1 MPLYTYDC
9 SACGLFQSARSIA
22 EFEADAECPGCG
34 ARTPRSLAAPMLMAM
49 PANTRQAYARN
60 EKSAW
65 SPEVVRREAGGHV
78 HSADCGH
85 GHGGSGKKNH
95 QHGGKPWMVGHS
107 H

>member
-1 MPLYTYDC
+1 MPLYTYEC
-9 SACGLFQSARSIA
+9 SACGPFQSARSIA

-34 ARTPRSLAAPMLMAM
+34 VGAPRALALPMMAAM

-65 SPEVVRREAGGHV
+65 SPEVVRREPGGHV
-78 HSADCGH
+78 HSAHCGH
-85 GHGGSGKKNH
+85 AHGASGKKVH

>member
-1 MPLYTYDC
+1 MPLYTYSC
-9 SACGLFQSARSIA
+9 AACGPFQSARTIA

-34 ARTPRSLAAPMLMAM
+34 AGARRSLAAPMLMAM
-49 PANTRQAYARN
+49 AANNRQAYARN

-65 SPEVVRREAGGHV
+65 SPEVVRRESGGHV
-78 HSADCGH
+78 HSAHCDH
-85 GHGGSGKKNH
+85 GHGGGQQVR